1 MLFVIWHRWV
11 DGSSVSV
18 IVERRV
24 GCNLEARGAILHRGC
39 ADQDEQLRLA
49 VRSSPPL
56 TSAFARSD

>member
-24 GCNLEARGAILHRGC
+24 GCNLAA
-39 ADQDEQLRLA
+39 A
-49 VRSSPPL
+49 
-56 TSAFARSD
+56 